1 MLLVPE
7 TQMGLSWCVY
17 FLLLFLK
24 VPLRCMTIRADLSEL
39 YGTLIFPV
47 KSVVTSTPCERIP
60 SPTNE
65 DASSKLGSSHL
76 TCSTDCD
83 DDHCSHEDHLHELEA
98 HIVRKLEQKEHSTS
112 ISHSGEKL
120 WRNKSAEEKL

>member
-1 MLLVPE
+1 
-7 TQMGLSWCVY
+7 
-17 FLLLFLK
+17 
-24 VPLRCMTIRADLSEL
+24 MTIHADLSEL

-76 TCSTDCD
+76 PCSTGCN
-83 DDHCSHEDHLHELEA
+83 DDHSSHKHHLYELEA
-98 HIVRKLEQKEHSTS
+98 HIVRKLEQKEQSTS
-112 ISHSGEKL
+112 IRHSGEKL